1 MSETTPATASVL
13 PMLRRFWPFSSGVRG
28 WLLLGLSMIPVL
40 AAATAARPLLLER
53 AVDHHLATSDLEGLH
68 RVATLFFAVLIA
80 EFVATGVQTYGLQRA
95 GHVTIADF
103 RAGIF
108 QHVLRLPMRFYDKNP
123 IGALLSRTTSDV
135 EALSETLSFGVFTII
150 TDVVKVLVILVAML
164 LLDLRL
170 TLISL
175 SIAPF
180 LFLIVRGFSSVL
192 RRLQL
197 EIRKAMSIR
206 SGFLAEQLA
215 GITVVQLF
223 GREDAAHRE
232 YEDLGSRYLSA
243 TKRANIFDALLYS
256 IMDGTAGFSIAML
269 LWFAIP
275 SEQLGAVASSPV
287 VGAGLLWAFIEY
299 LRQIFVPIREFSG
312 KIATIQRAAASL
324 ERVFG
329 LLDEEIERQPV
340 AGESQRLD
348 GWTGRMTVEDL
359 RFAYDADGSDV
370 LGGLN
375 FHIDAGEVVAVVG
388 RTGSGKSSLG
398 RVLTSLYD
406 GYRGSIRLAAKAGD
420 VELREVAPATLR
432 SSILMVPQDV
442 FLFDEDVGF
451 NAALGAPGASEAEV
465 LAALDTVQIRE
476 AIDARGGLSLP
487 VGERGAQLSVGER
500 QLVAFARVALQR
512 PKLLILDEAT
522 ANVDS
527 ETEQKVQTAIE
538 HLFEG
543 QTVLVVAHRLSTIRH
558 ADRILV
564 MDDGDIVESGSHAE
578 LMARDGVYAELIRHG
593 LREEEPEA

>member
-1 MSETTPATASVL
+1 MSETKVATASVL

-53 AVDHHLATSDLEGLH
+53 AVDEHLATSDLEGLH

-80 EFVATGVQTYGLQRA
+80 EFVATGIQTYGLQRA
-95 GHVTIADF
+95 GHVTIAGF
-103 RAGIF
+103 RERIF
-108 QHVLRLPMRFYDKNP
+108 GHVLRLPMRFYDKNP

-150 TDVVKVLVILVAML
+150 TDVVKVLVILAAML
-164 LLDLRL
+164 MLDLRL

-180 LFLIVRGFSSVL
+180 LFLIVRGFSSIL

-215 GITVVQLF
+215 GITVVQLY

-329 LLDEEIERQPV
+329 LLDEETEQQPV
-340 AGESQRLD
+340 GDESRRLD
-348 GWTGRMTVEDL
+348 GWTGRMKVEDL
-359 RFAYDADGSDV
+359 RFAYDPDGSDV

-406 GYRGSIRLAAKAGD
+406 GYRGSIRLATEAGE

-451 NAALGAPGASEAEV
+451 NAALGAPGSSEAEV

-564 MDDGDIVESGSHAE
+564 MDDGDIVEAGSHNE

-593 LREEEPEA
+593 LREEES

>member
-1 MSETTPATASVL
+1 MSDQPARRSAPVL
-13 PMLRRFWPFSSGVRG
+13 PMLRRFWPYSLGVRG
-28 WLLLGLSMIPVL
+28 WLLLGMSMIPLL

-53 AVDHHLATSDLEGLH
+53 AVDQHLAVSDIAGLH
-68 RVATLFFAVLIA
+68 HVAMLFFAVLLV
-80 EFVATGVQTYGLQRA
+80 EFAATGLQTYGLQRA
-95 GHVTIADF
+95 GHVTIAGF
-103 RAGIF
+103 RKRIF
-108 QHVLRLPMRFYDKNP
+108 EHVLRLPMRFYDKNP

-150 TDVVKVLVILVAML
+150 TDVVKVMVILIAML
-164 LLDLRL
+164 ILDVRL
-170 TLISL
+170 TLISF

-180 LFLIVRGFSSVL
+180 LFLIVRGFSAVL

-197 EIRKAMSIR
+197 EIRKATSIR

-223 GREDAAHRE
+223 GHEEAAYRE
-232 YEDLGSRYLSA
+232 YEDLGRRYLSA
-243 TKRANIFDALLYS
+243 TKRANVFDALLYS

-275 SEQLGAVASSPV
+275 GEHLGALASNPV

-329 LLDEEIERQPV
+329 LLDEEVEPPPKEV
-340 AGESQRLD
+340 AEKPLQRWD
-348 GWTGRMTVEDL
+348 GTIFVEDL
-359 RFAYDADGSDV
+359 RFAYDRDGADV
-370 LGGLN
+370 LKGLN
-375 FHIDAGEVVAVVG
+375 FHIKAGEVVAVVG

-406 GYRGSIRLAAKAGD
+406 GYRGSIRLDGED
-420 VELREVAPATLR
+420 GPVELRDVAPATLR

-451 NAALGAPGASEAEV
+451 NAALGAAGADERAV
-465 LAALDTVQIRE
+465 LDALETVQIRT
-476 AIDARGGLSLP
+476 ALAARGGLSLP

-500 QLVAFARVALQR
+500 QLVAFARVALRR

-527 ETEQKVQTAIE
+527 ETEQKVQAAIE
-538 HLFEG
+538 RLFEG

-564 MDDGDIVESGSHAE
+564 MDEGRIVESGSHEE
-578 LMARDGVYAELIRHG
+578 LMGLSGVYAELIRHG
-593 LREEEPEA
+593 LDESA

>member
-1 MSETTPATASVL
+1 MSAANPSTAPVL
-13 PMLRRFWPFSSGVRG
+13 PMLRRLWPFSAGARG
-28 WLLLGLSMIPVL
+28 LLYVGLSMIPLL
-40 AAATAARPLLLER
+40 AATTAARPLLLER
-53 AVDHHLATSDLEGLH
+53 AVDKHLAISDLPGLH
-68 RVATLFFAVLIA
+68 RVAMMFFAVLIA
-80 EFVATGVQTYGLQRA
+80 EFLATGIQTYGLQRA
-95 GHVTIADF
+95 GHVTIAKF
-103 RAGIF
+103 RSRIF
-108 QHVLRLPMRFYDKNP
+108 EHVLRLPMRFYDKNP

-150 TDVVKVLVILVAML
+150 TDAVKVVVILAAML
-164 LLDLRL
+164 MLDLRL

-180 LFLIVRGFSSVL
+180 LFLIVRVFASVL

-223 GREDAAHRE
+223 GHEDAAHRE
-232 YEDLGSRYLSA
+232 YEDLGGRYLSA
-243 TKRANIFDALLYS
+243 TKRANVFDALLYS

-269 LWFAIP
+269 FWFAIP
-275 SEQLGAVASSPV
+275 VEHLGVAASHPV

-299 LRQIFVPIREFSG
+299 LRQIFIPIREFSG

-329 LLDEEIERQPV
+329 LLDEEIERQPE
-340 AGESQRLD
+340 ARDARALE
-348 GWTGRMTVEDL
+348 GWNGKVVVDDL
-359 RFAYDADGSDV
+359 RFAYGAHGGDV
-370 LGGLN
+370 LNGLN
-375 FHIDAGEVVAVVG
+375 FHINEGEVVAVVG

-406 GYRGSIRLAAKAGD
+406 GYRGSILLTGSDAE
-420 VELREVAPATLR
+420 VELRDVAPATLR

-451 NAALGAPGASEAEV
+451 NAALGATEADEAAV
-465 LAALDTVQIRE
+465 LGALDTVQIRE
-476 AIDARGGLSLP
+476 AIDARGGLSLR

-500 QLVAFARVALQR
+500 QLVAFARVALRR

-527 ETEQKVQTAIE
+527 ETEQKVQAAIE
-538 HLFEG
+538 RLFEG

-564 MDDGDIVESGSHAE
+564 MDEGKIVESGSHGDLME
-578 LMARDGVYAELIRHG
+578 LDGVYAELIRHG
-593 LREEEPEA
+593 LREEEL

>member
-1 MSETTPATASVL
+1 MSEAKSNTAPVL
-13 PMLRRFWPFSSGVRG
+13 PMLRRFWPFSTDVRG
-28 WLLLGLSMIPVL
+28 WLALGMSMIPLL

-53 AVDHHLATSDLEGLH
+53 AVDKHLAVSDLVGLH
-68 RVATLFFAVLIA
+68 QVASVFFAVLIV
-80 EFVATGVQTYGLQRA
+80 EFVATGIQTYGLQRA
-95 GHVTIADF
+95 GHVTIAGF
-103 RAGIF
+103 RAQIF
-108 QHVLRLPMRFYDKNP
+108 EHVLRLPMRFYDKNP

-150 TDVVKVLVILVAML
+150 TDVVKVLVILAAML
-164 LLDLRL
+164 MLDLRL

-180 LFLIVRGFSSVL
+180 LFLIVRVFSSIL

-223 GREDAAHRE
+223 GNEDAAHRE
-232 YEDLGSRYLSA
+232 YEDLGARYLSA
-243 TKRANIFDALLYS
+243 TKRANVFDALLYS

-275 SEQLGAVASSPV
+275 AEHLGVAASSPV

-324 ERVFG
+324 ERVFD
-329 LLDEEIERQPV
+329 LLDEEIEPQP
-340 AGESQRLD
+340 AEGDADDLR
-348 GWTGRMTVEDL
+348 GWTGSLMVEDL
-359 RFAYDADGSDV
+359 HFAYDAEASDV
-370 LGGLN
+370 LNGLN
-375 FHIDAGEVVAVVG
+375 FHINAGEVVAVVG

-406 GYRGSIRLAAKAGD
+406 GYRGSIRLAADGGE
-420 VELREVAPATLR
+420 VELRDVAPATLR

-451 NAALGAPGASEAEV
+451 NAALGASGADEAAV
-465 LAALDTVQIRE
+465 LSALETVQIRE

-487 VGERGAQLSVGER
+487 VGERGGQLSVGER
-500 QLVAFARVALQR
+500 QLVAFARVALRR

-527 ETEQKVQTAIE
+527 ETEQKVQAAIE

-564 MDDGDIVESGSHAE
+564 MDEGQIVEVGSHDE
-578 LMARDGVYAELIRHG
+578 LMARDAVYAELIRHG
-593 LREEEPEA
+593 LRDEAP